1 MKLFELPY
9 ETKAA
14 SGFTHKAIVTHA
26 DLTETADNTAQSV
39 TLLAVEPG
47 DIVTRAAFKLVTAF
61 ENTASTA
68 FNTTT
73 LAVGDDDVDEF
84 IDETEVNKNGTE
96 VLYAGQIITSTE
108 IPKVYTSATTGP
120 ITATFTSMASESL
133 AELNAGEAHIY
144 LGITKLT
151 AI

>member
-9 ETKAA
+9 ESKSAT
-14 SGFTHKAIVTHA
+14 GFTHKAIVTHT

-39 TLLAVEPG
+39 TLLEVEPG

-84 IDETEVNKNGTE
+84 IDETEVNDNGSK
-96 VLYAGQIITSTE
+96 VLYASHINADT
-108 IPKVYTSATTGP
+108 PKVYTAAATGP
-120 ITATFTSMASESL
+120 ITATFMSMASESL
-133 AELNAGEAHIY
+133 AELDAGEVHVY
-144 LGITKLT
+144 LGITKLSD
-151 AI
+151 I

>member
-14 SGFTHKAIVTHA
+14 TGFTHKAIVTHT
-26 DLTETADNTAQSV
+26 DLTETTDNTAQSV
-39 TLLAVEPG
+39 TLLEVEPG

-68 FNTTT
+68 FNVTT

-84 IDETEVNKNGTE
+84 IDETSVNDNGTP
-96 VLYAGQIITSTE
+96 VFYASHINADT
-108 IPKVYTSATTGP
+108 PKVYTVAADGP
-120 ITATFTSMASESL
+120 ITATFMSMASESL

-144 LGITKLT
+144 LGITKLSD
-151 AI
+151 I

>member
-1 MKLFELPY
+1 MNLYELPN
-9 ETKAA
+9 ETKL

-47 DIVTRAAFKLVTAF
+47 DIVQRASFKLVTAF

-84 IDETEVNKNGTE
+84 IDETEVNENGST
-96 VLYAGQIITSTE
+96 VSYASHINADT
-108 IPKVYTSATTGP
+108 PKVYTSADTGP
-120 ITATFTSMASESL
+120 ITATFMSMASESL
-133 AELNAGEAHIY
+133 AELNAGEVHIY
-144 LGITKLT
+144 LGIAKLSDL
-151 AI
+151 

>member
-1 MKLFELPY
+1 MKLYELPN
-9 ETKAA
+9 ETKL
-14 SGFTHKAIVTHA
+14 SGFTHKAIITHA
-26 DLTETADNTAQSV
+26 DLTTTTDNTAQSV
-39 TLLAVEPG
+39 TLLEVEPG
-47 DIVTRAAFKLVTAF
+47 DIVQRAAFKLVTAF